1 VSPATGHRPRWT
13 GCHGR
18 SIVII
23 HPTTQPYT
31 PLHSSWST
39 AAPHRLCW
47 PTHQG
52 RRVPRPPTPC
62 SVLEMRCWPKY
73 ASASC
78 RPNSSPRST
87 TTPSIGRYSF
97 RWATGCGCACCI
109 ALLSPS
115 TQVRKGSWDL
125 ATPGLS
131 VSKNGL
137 VR

>member
-1 VSPATGHRPRWT
+1 VSPATGHGPGWT

-23 HPTTQPYT
+23 PPTTQPYT
-31 PLHSSWST
+31 PLHPRWST
-39 AAPHRLCW
+39 AG
-47 PTHQG
+47 PTAYAGLHA
-52 RRVPRPPTPC
+52 RTARTEAAEPC
-62 SVLEMRCWPKY
+62 SVPKMRCWLRY

-78 RPNSSPRST
+78 RPNNSPRST

-97 RWATGCGCACCI
+97 RWATGCGCACSI

-115 TQVRKGSWDL
+115 TPARKGSWDL
-125 ATPGLS
+125 ATSGLS